1 MRDLTDQSHA
11 NWIIAYQ
18 NMEKEWGF
26 RLYAV
31 RVDTYTVW
39 SQWWSVEECLDLMA

>member
-18 NMEKEWGF
+18 NMEKEWV
-26 RLYAV
+26 V
-31 RVDTYTVW
+31 RVNTYTVW
-39 SQWWSVEECLDLMA
+39 SQWWSVEECLDLEI